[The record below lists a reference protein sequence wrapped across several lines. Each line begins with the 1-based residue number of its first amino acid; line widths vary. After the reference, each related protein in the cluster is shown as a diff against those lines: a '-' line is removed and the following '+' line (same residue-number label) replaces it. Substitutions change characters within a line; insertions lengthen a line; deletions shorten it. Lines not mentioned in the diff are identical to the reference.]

1 MTATVKNSTEN
12 IDKFSKKQL
21 INSKKFAFRADL
33 LKVILDEKE
42 LYSIEETEK
51 ANFYERQ
58 GEINVTRRRYFH
70 CTKQDFTGNIYKL
83 LLYPKSNGRHVR
95 QRCGGYAI

>member
-12 IDKFSKKQL
+12 IGKFSKKQL
-21 INSKKFAFRADL
+21 INSKKFALRADL

-51 ANFYERQ
+51 AI
-58 GEINVTRRRYFH
+58 EIFMKGKV
-70 CTKQDFTGNIYKL
+70 K
-83 LLYPKSNGRHVR
+83 
-95 QRCGGYAI
+95 

>member
-21 INSKKFAFRADL
+21 INSKKFALRADL

-51 ANFYERQ
+51 AI
-58 GEINVTRRRYFH
+58 EIFMKGKV
-70 CTKQDFTGNIYKL
+70 K
-83 LLYPKSNGRHVR
+83 
-95 QRCGGYAI
+95 

>member
-21 INSKKFAFRADL
+21 INSKKFALRADL

-42 LYSIEETEK
+42 LYSFEETE
-51 ANFYERQ
+51 E
-58 GEINVTRRRYFH
+58 
-70 CTKQDFTGNIYKL
+70 
-83 LLYPKSNGRHVR
+83 
-95 QRCGGYAI
+95 AIKIFMKGKVK

>member
-21 INSKKFAFRADL
+21 IKSKKFALRADL

-51 ANFYERQ
+51 AI
-58 GEINVTRRRYFH
+58 EIFMKGKV
-70 CTKQDFTGNIYKL
+70 K
-83 LLYPKSNGRHVR
+83 
-95 QRCGGYAI
+95 